1 VNEKIDFSGNGVFA
15 YQNQFALTD
24 KLGTLYLIDEKGEV
38 SKSEHELNQDHGME
52 ATSKSMAFMN
62 DNILNIK
69 GRELHMDYGV
79 YSSPRIFYIYDTIYV
94 NVTDLQSGKTYLF
107 NSSAEPIAGF
117 PVSGNSPADLAD
129 IDNDR
134 TLEMVVRTKPD
145 TFTLY
150 RINR

>member
-1 VNEKIDFSGNGVFA
+1 
-15 YQNQFALTD
+15 
-24 KLGTLYLIDEKGEV
+24 
-38 SKSEHELNQDHGME
+38 
-52 ATSKSMAFMN
+52 
-62 DNILNIK
+62 
-69 GRELHMDYGV
+69 MDYGV